1 MKKTGLFFGSFNPIH
16 IGHLIIANQMLADS
30 DIEELWFVIS
40 PHNPLKE
47 KQSLL
52 KDHHRMALLK
62 LAIEDN
68 PRFKACDIEFKLP
81 QPSYTILTLLR
92 LEEQFP
98 QRQFCLI
105 IGSDNLNHFNKWY
118 NYEEILRNYQ
128 LYVYPRPNFDGGE
141 FAHHPAVKWVKSPLM
156 EISSS
161 YIRNAIQRGISV
173 KYLLPEK
180 VLDYIQEMHFYE
192 NK

>member
-16 IGHLIIANQMLADS
+16 IGHLVIANQMLANS
-30 DIEELWFVIS
+30 DIDEVWFVIS

-52 KDHHRMALLK
+52 KDYHRLALVK
-62 LAIEDN
+62 TAIEDD
-68 PRFKACDIEFKLP
+68 PRLKACDIEFKLP
-81 QPSYTILTLLR
+81 QPSYTIHTLVN
-92 LEEQFP
+92 LEELYPDRSFV
-98 QRQFCLI
+98 LI
-105 IGSDNLNHFNKWY
+105 IGSDNLNNFKKWY

-128 LYVYPRPNFDGGE
+128 LYVYPRPNYNGGE
-141 FAHHPAVKWVKSPLM
+141 FAHHPAVKWVASPLM

-161 YIRNAIQRGISV
+161 YIRNAIQQGLSV

-180 VLDYIQEMHFYE
+180 VLDYILEMHFYE